1 MGKRK
6 KSKLNAQFVLNF
18 MKVKVD
24 LENDESELFLLII
37 WDKKMIFFLIIGNEV
52 STSLKKTMYITNF
65 EDKISFVN

>member
-1 MGKRK
+1 MEKRK

>member
-24 LENDESELFLLII
+24 LENDESELCLLII

>member
-1 MGKRK
+1 MQEKILLVINYEK
-6 KSKLNAQFVLNF
+6 KKM
-18 MKVKVD
+18 MKVNF
-24 LENDESELFLLII
+24 ENDESELFLLII

>member
-37 WDKKMIFFLIIGNEV
+37 WDKKMIFFLIRGNEV